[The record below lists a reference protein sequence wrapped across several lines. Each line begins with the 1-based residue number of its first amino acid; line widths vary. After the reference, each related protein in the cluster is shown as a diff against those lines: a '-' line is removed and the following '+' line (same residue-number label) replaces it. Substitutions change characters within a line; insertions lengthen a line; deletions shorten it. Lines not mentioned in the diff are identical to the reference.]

1 MKVVIITLLSIIV
14 IIYIVLQIMSEI
26 AFYLAYTKH
35 KKTKEEAFDYLKE
48 KNILD
53 LDIYNE
59 IESEEV
65 SIRSKDNLKLV
76 GYLIEK
82 YKESNKFIIL
92 VHGFTANHH
101 VHMPF
106 VRMFLNEGFNILLI
120 DERNHGKSEGKY
132 PSYGYFEQD
141 DLNRWIEFI
150 YKRYNNKNIFLGLHG
165 QSMGGATVLM
175 CGSKNDK
182 VDFIIDDCGYSD
194 SIDVMKNEIK
204 NVNKFL
210 PSSLIISFL
219 KIKARL
225 RIGYKIKWARPI
237 DDIVTTDKPIL
248 FIHGDADKKVPC
260 QMAIDMYNA
269 RKNPNDKLFIVKGAA
284 HMYCYPI
291 KKKEYESIV
300 HEFIANAEKIKKNDT
315 K

>member
-1 MKVVIITLLSIIV
+1 MKIIAIILISIVVIAYV
-14 IIYIVLQIMSEI
+14 ILQVISEV

-35 KKTKEEAFDYLKE
+35 KKTKEEAINYLKE
-48 KNILD
+48 KDILD

-59 IESEEV
+59 IHSEEV
-65 SIRSKDNLKLV
+65 SITSKDNLKLA
-76 GYLIEK
+76 GYLIEEHK
-82 YKESNKFIIL
+82 DSNKFIIL

-106 VRMFLNEGFNILLI
+106 VRMFLNEGFNILLV

-132 PSYGYFEQD
+132 PSYGYFEQE
-141 DLNRWIEFI
+141 DLNRWIDFI
-150 YKRYNNKNIFLGLHG
+150 YERYNNKELFFGLHG

-204 NVNKFL
+204 NANKYFTA
-210 PSSLIISFL
+210 SIIVFFL
-219 KIKARL
+219 KVKARL
-225 RIGYKIKWARPI
+225 RIGYRIKWARPI
-237 DDIVTTDKPIL
+237 DDIQTTDKPIL

-260 QMAIDMYNA
+260 HMAVDMYNA
-269 RKNPNDKLFIVKGAA
+269 RKNPNDRLFIVKGAA
-284 HMYCYPI
+284 HMYCYPM

-300 HEFIANAEKIKKNDT
+300 HEFISNVEKLKQNST